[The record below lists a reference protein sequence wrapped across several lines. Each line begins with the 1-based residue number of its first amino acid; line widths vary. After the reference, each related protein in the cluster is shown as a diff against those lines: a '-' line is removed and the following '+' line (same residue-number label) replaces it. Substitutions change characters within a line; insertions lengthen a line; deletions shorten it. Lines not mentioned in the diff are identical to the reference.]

1 MQVGFRRWV
10 ARTLSRNGLL
20 GAINTEQNPDEM
32 VEAGIVRFAGSQI
45 VITRLKDAGIA
56 AAAVSGSSTGWFRGL
71 GTGPP
76 VSIMV
81 RRSDLDRA
89 RPIVDDASQGW

>member
-1 MQVGFRRWV
+1 V

-20 GAINTEQNPDEM
+20 GAINTQQDPDEM
-32 VEAGIVRFAGSQI
+32 IEAGTVRFAGSQI
-45 VITRLKDAGIA
+45 VITRLKAAGIP
-56 AAAVSGSSTGWFRGL
+56 AAAVSGGNSGPRLGGL
-71 GTGPP
+71 SGGTGPP